1 MLAGSGADARRFRLH
16 RVRDSRR
23 VVTFRRVRVT
33 PDEIREKRSTWI
45 YTSTRESDMFAR
57 YGIPTSPGGI
67 ADNVEEAVEQ
77 AEAAGYPVVLK
88 AQVKVGGRGQGR
100 RDPDRR

>member
-1 MLAGSGADARRFRLH
+1 
-16 RVRDSRR
+16 
-23 VVTFRRVRVT
+23 
-33 PDEIREKRSTWI
+33 
-45 YTSTRESDMFAR
+45 MFSR

-88 AQVKVGGRGQGR
+88 AQVKVGGRGKAGGIQIAENADEVKKHAKAILGMRIKEPPGAPALGR
-100 RDPDRR
+100 ARL